1 MKTFKTFEG
10 EKIENILDYVS
21 SNLEKNPN
29 LTISVGCDSAPG
41 SPIVYVVTIMLYD
54 ATSKKGAHI
63 VYYKETD
70 WSDPRNS
77 FNRLQKESE
86 LALEMAQYLHETLC
100 LKFERKDL
108 TDLERK
114 RYKYHVL
121 RNAGHF
127 SNIDPR
133 YEENVIRNMTLT
145 EAEKGIEYKLIDI
158 HVDFNAFEGK
168 VDRKGNPKN
177 RSNLS
182 FKTWVPYLRSLGY
195 RVFVKP
201 SAVAASS
208 AADILLH

>member
-1 MKTFKTFEG
+1 MKKFKTFDG
-10 EKIENILDYVS
+10 EKIDDILEYVTD
-21 SNLEKNPN
+21 NLIINPN
-29 LTISVGCDSAPG
+29 LTVSVGCDSAPG
-41 SPIVYVVTIMLYD
+41 KPIIYVVTVMLYD
-54 ATSKKGAHI
+54 SFTKKGAS
-63 VYYKETD
+63 VAYYKETD
-70 WSDPRNS
+70 WSDPKNS

-86 LALEMAQYLHETLC
+86 LALETAEYLHNNLSTR
-100 LKFERKDL
+100 FIRKDL
-108 TDLERK
+108 NDFERK
-114 RYKYHVL
+114 RYKYHLL

-127 SNIDPR
+127 FNIDTR
-133 YEENVIRNMTLT
+133 YEDNVIRNLTIT
-145 EAEKGIEYKLIDI
+145 EAEKGIEYKFVDI

-182 FKTWVPYLRSLGY
+182 YKAWVPYLRSLGY